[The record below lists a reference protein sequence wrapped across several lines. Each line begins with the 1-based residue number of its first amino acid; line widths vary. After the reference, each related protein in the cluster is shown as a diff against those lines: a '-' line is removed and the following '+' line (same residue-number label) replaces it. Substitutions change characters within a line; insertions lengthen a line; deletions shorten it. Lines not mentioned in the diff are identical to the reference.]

1 MATNSIASSQVCRL
15 QKSILD
21 ALSGLPG
28 HFYLSDSSALC
39 RFYLNHRI
47 TEELVFILD
56 SGADF
61 HGSIK
66 LFTSRLANYFTL
78 QQVFTSDSAAVV
90 IASADNIN
98 IHIRFQQA
106 LETRIS
112 APIISNMI
120 HIDDLINIF
129 IRLVINLSC
138 EKSPETLLD
147 IIKISCQYQYNWQM
161 IINKTNTIT
170 PISIQQLI
178 ENLSNI
184 SGHEIMN
191 IDGQKHQNSADELEV
206 MTAKLINDIK
216 SGNDNSLCPL
226 GAELINAIIDQQR
239 LSAEEL

>member
-1 MATNSIASSQVCRL
+1 MATNSIAPSQVCRL

-47 TEELVFILD
+47 TDELVFILD

-61 HGSIK
+61 QGSIK
-66 LFTSRLANYFTL
+66 IFTSRLANYFTL
-78 QQVFTSDSAAVV
+78 QQAFTSSSDALV
-90 IASADNIN
+90 IVSADNIN
-98 IHIRFQQA
+98 IQIRFQKA
-106 LETRIS
+106 LATRIS
-112 APIISNMI
+112 APIISSMI

-129 IRLVINLSC
+129 IRLVINLSN

-161 IINKTNTIT
+161 IINKINTMT
-170 PISIQQLI
+170 PISIHQLI
-178 ENLSNI
+178 ENISKI
-184 SGHEIMN
+184 SGNEIMN
-191 IDGQKHQNSADELEV
+191 IDGQKQQNSSDELEV
-206 MTAKLINDIK
+206 LTTKLINDIK

-226 GAELINAIIDQQR
+226 GAELVNAIIDQQM
-239 LSAEEL
+239 LFADDL